1 MAFPQISETIYTPS
15 LPDISKALHVSNNE
29 VQLTLSVYFAG
40 FALGVFFIG
49 WLSDI
54 IGRRRAM
61 LFGIVVYGVGS
72 FLCFIANSI
81 EFLLLS
87 RFIQAFGASAG
98 SVVTQTILR
107 ESVEGHRRHAM
118 FAQISAVI
126 AFTPAI
132 GPLIGGFLDQMF
144 GFKIVFLSLV
154 VMSAGIFLY
163 TFVSLPETKMDSVT
177 NKINV
182 FSVLKRLITN
192 PKVVTY
198 GLLIG
203 GANGVLFSYYAEA
216 PFIFI
221 EYFQLS
227 PSMYGLLGIVVA
239 SASIIGAKVSKRL
252 LPIYKPEKII
262 YIGCIVMTGGVIV
275 LSVITS
281 IRSNPNIL
289 YMIGFLVTMFILL
302 LGIGIALPNCL
313 SLALVDFQNVIG
325 TAGALFS
332 LGYYIIV
339 TLTIWGMSQL
349 HTGSLVVMPLYFLV
363 IVVIMVVFT
372 RVFILN
378 DRAENSV

>member
-40 FALGVFFIG
+40 FALGVFFLG

-61 LFGIVVYGVGS
+61 LLGIVVYGVGS
-72 FLCFIANSI
+72 FLCFIASSI

-107 ESVEGHRRHAM
+107 ESVDGHKRHVM

-154 VMSAGIFLY
+154 VMSVGIFLY
-163 TFVSLPETKMDSVT
+163 TFVSLPETKTDTVT
-177 NKINV
+177 DKINV
-182 FSVLKRLITN
+182 FLVAKRLITN

-227 PSMYGLLGIVVA
+227 PSMYGFLGIVVA

-252 LPIYKPEKII
+252 LPMYKPEKII
-262 YIGCIVMTGGVIV
+262 YIGCIVMTGGAIV

-289 YMIGFLVTMFILL
+289 YMIGFLVAMFILL